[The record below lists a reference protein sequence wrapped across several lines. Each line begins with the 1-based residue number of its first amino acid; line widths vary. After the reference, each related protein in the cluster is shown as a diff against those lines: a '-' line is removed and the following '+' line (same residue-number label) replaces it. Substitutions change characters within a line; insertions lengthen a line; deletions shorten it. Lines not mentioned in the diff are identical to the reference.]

1 MNFRNLIV
9 ILFLFFYF
17 NSNAAKSII
26 SGFAPG
32 AENLNVRLYTKDDYI
47 SNKER
52 LIANVLI
59 DSLGHFKIELNV
71 YEKQIITAY
80 FRIMDF
86 SSGEI
91 YIPANKTYELKFDS
105 FDYKDPNRIN
115 VSMLSTAQLYFKITN
130 VDSLDINQIIS
141 DFNRDFSAC
150 IIELSGISKNTSS
163 YSFIRPQKNKV
174 DETILSI
181 SEKYSKINNE
191 FFKNYVEYSLALL
204 QLNTQSKSRIYL
216 FDKYIYKRPILYDN
230 IAYMDFLSNYFSDFI
245 FGVSKKIQPYD
256 IVSNINIKPN
266 LNGLIDS
273 LGKDSMLRNEQL
285 REMVMLMNMREWYS
299 YKAINQDSLIKV
311 LSLYATKTKFDI
323 QSKIAKNLIYMLTRF
338 NKGNELPLFK
348 FKSIDGDVFTNDS
361 LKNKYTF
368 LLFFTTWSKPCLSE
382 LLVLNELQKK
392 WGDSIR
398 FVGVA
403 MDWEPLKLYYFLED
417 NKFNFDI
424 YHFDNDWV
432 LAENLGLVSFPH
444 GIFIDKNGKIIEY
457 FSPSPSKGLFELFQK
472 TIEGKTNSKN

>member
-1 MNFRNLIV
+1 
-9 ILFLFFYF
+9 
-17 NSNAAKSII
+17 
-26 SGFAPG
+26 
-32 AENLNVRLYTKDDYI
+32 
-47 SNKER
+47 
-52 LIANVLI
+52 
-59 DSLGHFKIELNV
+59 
-71 YEKQIITAY
+71 
-80 FRIMDF
+80 
-86 SSGEI
+86 
-91 YIPANKTYELKFDS
+91 
-105 FDYKDPNRIN
+105 
-115 VSMLSTAQLYFKITN
+115 
-130 VDSLDINQIIS
+130 
-141 DFNRDFSAC
+141 
-150 IIELSGISKNTSS
+150 
-163 YSFIRPQKNKV
+163 
-174 DETILSI
+174 
-181 SEKYSKINNE
+181 
-191 FFKNYVEYSLALL
+191 
-204 QLNTQSKSRIYL
+204 
-216 FDKYIYKRPILYDN
+216 
-230 IAYMDFLSNYFSDFI
+230 MDFLSNYFSDFI

-424 YHFDNDWV
+424 YHFDNDWFWPKT
-432 LAENLGLVSFPH
+432 LV
-444 GIFIDKNGKIIEY
+444 
-457 FSPSPSKGLFELFQK
+457 
-472 TIEGKTNSKN
+472 